1 MNRRLFWKLC
11 LIIATG
17 TVTLFYVINILTSRA
32 EEGMSFIATE
42 HQQQLNAWAD
52 HAERLYLAGETLTL
66 RHWLEELQ
74 AQENTS
80 AWVIESELRGV
91 AGSQLTDRLYE
102 AFTLGRSV
110 KWKIHLYFEAN
121 PIIEFNFADRH
132 THFSI
137 LLPQRMRP
145 GAYWDYTNVALQII
159 LPMILL
165 IILSIVLYRHIMSPL
180 RELEKAT
187 QAFSRG
193 KLDVRVRQLLG
204 NRSDELAELANTFDM
219 MADRISDHIISQRQ
233 LIADLSHELRTPL
246 TRLDI
251 AVDSLKDSSGN
262 SVEITRV
269 ERESKQIRKL
279 VEDTLTLAWLENE
292 RPNLAEENLDLVDL
306 LDVLIDDARF
316 EFPDRS
322 IMSMLPE
329 HAPIEQTS
337 HRSLGQALE
346 NIIRN
351 AMRFTPPGQSVSI
364 SLIAD
369 VDSYR
374 IDIADQGPGVNEAQL
389 ELIFQPFYRADRSR
403 SAPNNSF
410 GLGLALARRQISAV
424 GGRVLAKNLADQGF
438 LMSVTLPRE
447 RETNDKYELSLG
459 SSNT

>member
-17 TVTLFYVINILTSRA
+17 TVTLFYVINVLTSRT

-42 HQQQLNAWAD
+42 HQQQLNGWAG
-52 HAERLYLAGETLTL
+52 HAERLYLAGETLAL
-66 RHWLEELQ
+66 QNWLEELQ
-74 AQENTS
+74 AQESTS
-80 AWVIESELRGV
+80 AWVIESELRGI
-91 AGSQLTDRLYE
+91 AGSQLTERLYE

-110 KWKIHLYFEAN
+110 HWKIHLYFEAN

-159 LPMILL
+159 LPMMLL
-165 IILSIVLYRHIMSPL
+165 TVLSIVLYRHIMSPL

-187 QAFSRG
+187 QAFSQG

-204 NRSDELAELANTFDM
+204 NRNDELAELANTFDM

-251 AVDSLKDSSGN
+251 AVDSLKDSSDN
-262 SVEITRV
+262 SADISRV

-292 RPNLAEENLDLVDL
+292 RPDLADENLDLVDL

-322 IMSMLPE
+322 VEAVLPE
-329 HAPIEQTS
+329 YAPIEQS
-337 HRSLGQALE
+337 NHRSLGQALE
-346 NIIRN
+346 NIVRN

-369 VDSYR
+369 TDSYQ
-374 IDIADQGPGVNEAQL
+374 IDIADQGPGVDEEQL
-389 ELIFQPFYRADRSR
+389 EMIFLPFYRADRSR
-403 SAPNNSF
+403 SAPSSSF

-424 GGRVLAKNLADQGF
+424 GGYVLAKNLTDQGL
-438 LMSVTLPRE
+438 LMSVTLPRQ
-447 RETNDKYELSLG
+447 R
-459 SSNT
+459 